1 MGKCEK
7 FRPYYGIMSVSH
19 RTTETLDSLDHE
31 ELGGWGKEYTLFGAH
46 NRIDAINAGYIEG
59 DKNHKLL
66 FWNAEV
72 YSAPEGG
79 NKTVERPGLVVR
91 FLHYFGDEV
100 NEED

>member
-1 MGKCEK
+1 MG
-7 FRPYYGIMSVSH
+7 
-19 RTTETLDSLDHE
+19 DHE
-31 ELGGWGKEYTLFGAH
+31 ELGGWGQEYTLFGAH

-66 FWNAEV
+66 LWNAEV

-100 NEED
+100 NEEDKQAAQNERNVLTLCNGTKSKREEL